1 MADIACM
8 KLDLSRPRFK
18 KLAIAGTL
26 AVAFLFMA
34 SIFVP
39 GRLQAGD
46 GEGVQTPPVLSSEI
60 LDKLVPLG
68 QIESDRYV
76 VKFFATP
83 NDPLYSVHD
92 PDGRP
97 LAEHLTPAQIA
108 QHYPD
113 LILPDAHAD
122 VSMEIMGTD
131 VGGANW

>member
-8 KLDLSRPRFK
+8 KLDLSRPQLR

-46 GEGVQTPPVLSSEI
+46 AEGVQTPPVLSSEI
-60 LDKLVPLG
+60 LDTLVPLG

-83 NDPLYSVHD
+83 NGPLYSVHD
-92 PDGRP
+92 LDGRP

-108 QHYPD
+108 HRYPD
-113 LILPDAHAD
+113 LALPDAHAN
-122 VSMEIMGTD
+122 VSMEVMGTD